1 MPDALALARDSHDLA
16 LRQLMELAA
25 IPSVGTDPVHRQDT
39 LRAARWLADEMG
51 TVGLQQVDILP
62 TGGNPVVYGE
72 WLGAGGDAATVLLYA
87 HYDVQPARRE
97 DGWNSEPFEPQ
108 LRDGR
113 LFGRGVADDKSHCVV
128 LLRAVA
134 ALLASE
140 EGCPVNVRFLL
151 EGEEESGSPNL
162 LPFLRENRERLEA
175 DAAIIAD
182 GGFEDP
188 DVPLIVTAL
197 RGIVALELGVSGP
210 GTDLHSGIHGGIVH
224 NPAQVIAE
232 IVARLHHPDGRIAVP
247 GFYDDVRQ
255 LSTRERELL
264 AEGDMSDED
273 WQDLVGAPRD
283 WGEPGYSRVER
294 TGARPT
300 LEINGIYGGYSGEGF
315 KTVIPAR
322 AHAKISCRLVA
333 NQRPLRVYDLVC
345 DFIRTIAPPTV
356 TPEFRLLGSG
366 DPVEIDIDSPFVM
379 ALQRAYTLHWP
390 GPAGFRRTGGS
401 VPIIA
406 MFSEV
411 PGIPSVTL
419 GFSTSDSGIHGPNE
433 NYRVDMLN
441 KGIDTTVRF
450 LQEIARG
457 HQAGN

>member
-1 MPDALALARDSHDLA
+1 MPDALTLARDSHDLA
-16 LRQLMELAA
+16 LQQLMELAS
-25 IPSVGTDPVHRQDT
+25 IPSVGTDPAHRQDT
-39 LRAARWLADEMG
+39 LRAARWLADEMCAI
-51 TVGLQQVDILP
+51 GLQAVDVLP
-62 TGGNPVVYGE
+62 TAGNPVVYGE
-72 WLGAGGDAATVLLYA
+72 WSGAGEGAPTVLLYA

-97 DGWNSEPFEPQ
+97 DGWDSEPFEPQ

-113 LFGRGVADDKSHCVV
+113 LYGRGVSDDKSHCIM

-134 ALLASE
+134 ALLASD
-140 EGCPVNVRFLL
+140 EGCPVNLRFLL

-162 LPFLRENRERLEA
+162 LPFLRDNRERLQA
-175 DAAIIAD
+175 DTAVIAD

-188 DVPLIVTAL
+188 DEPLIVTAL
-197 RGIVALELGVSGP
+197 RGIVALELCVSGP
-210 GTDLHSGIHGGIVH
+210 AADLHSGIHGGIVH

-255 LSTRERELL
+255 LSARERELL

-273 WQDLVGAPRD
+273 WHDLVGAPSD

-300 LEINGIYGGYSGEGF
+300 LEINGIYGGYSGDGF
-315 KTVIPAR
+315 KTVIPAQAR
-322 AHAKISCRLVA
+322 AKISCRLVA
-333 NQRPLRVYDLVC
+333 NQRPQEIHDLVC
-345 DFIRTIAPPTV
+345 DYIRTIAPPTV
-356 TPEFRLLGSG
+356 TLDFVLLGSG
-366 DPVEIDIDSPFVM
+366 DPVEIDIDSPVVR
-379 ALQRAYTLHWP
+379 ALQRAYALHWP
-390 GPAGFRRTGGS
+390 GPVGFRRTGGS

-411 PGIPSVTL
+411 PGISSVPL

-433 NYRVDMLN
+433 NYRVDMLG
-441 KGIDTTVRF
+441 KGIDTTVLF

-457 HQAGN
+457 DAAGN